1 MGYTTPQR
9 IIDRSAAET
18 LAGGQKVASSMSE
31 VASLVKKQ
39 KEDQD
44 KIVAENDEAQ
54 QTMFAQVN
62 KFGSTGVADLDKNIV
77 NYWNGK
83 VEEYFDIKNK
93 MDNGEI
99 PRTEGNRQLA
109 VIESMPDKF
118 GKITSYLA
126 TQNASFAEDSKIKRG
141 MPGSISSTSSQESQ
155 RFLQYLTRANI
166 TDDGNGNFRLFVDE
180 FTDENGN
187 VINEGGARLDGNK
200 LLALEASGEGLYTNV
215 EDISAEEQELFN
227 TLNVDEVGSEWI
239 QEEEVEEGDKIYV
252 KRTWKDRDGA
262 LSSLQNSPA
271 MNAMIDDKD
280 LMTSYFQDVIPDEGD
295 VSLSSFYD
303 SDAPEAQA
311 LRDAGVSKDDF
322 VNSRWQEA
330 IGSYDDPANDA
341 IFAAQDVASRQW
353 LANDTMNKYEPG
365 MNKIDKGSYAYVKQK
380 EKPDKYDPYANLNA
394 ATKNDIITRGDDYEN
409 IVNNVQSKVGND
421 GKLTTE
427 TAVEILNSNAKSQGW
442 SIAGPNTVDSEG
454 NPVAEGTVISPD
466 QTQYTNVSI
475 LQDPDQ
481 LIGMIADY
489 EGINKGAQG
498 QLRKKLGK
506 KKPRPTS
513 SNAASP
519 GSSRAKSP

>member
-126 TQNASFAEDSKIKRG
+126 TQNASFGEDSKIKRG

-200 LLALEASGEGLYTNV
+200 LLA
-215 EDISAEEQELFN
+215 
-227 TLNVDEVGSEWI
+227 
-239 QEEEVEEGDKIYV
+239 
-252 KRTWKDRDGA
+252 
-262 LSSLQNSPA
+262 
-271 MNAMIDDKD
+271 
-280 LMTSYFQDVIPDEGD
+280 
-295 VSLSSFYD
+295 
-303 SDAPEAQA
+303 
-311 LRDAGVSKDDF
+311 
-322 VNSRWQEA
+322 
-330 IGSYDDPANDA
+330 
-341 IFAAQDVASRQW
+341 
-353 LANDTMNKYEPG
+353 
-365 MNKIDKGSYAYVKQK
+365 
-380 EKPDKYDPYANLNA
+380 
-394 ATKNDIITRGDDYEN
+394 
-409 IVNNVQSKVGND
+409 
-421 GKLTTE
+421 
-427 TAVEILNSNAKSQGW
+427 
-442 SIAGPNTVDSEG
+442 
-454 NPVAEGTVISPD
+454 
-466 QTQYTNVSI
+466 
-475 LQDPDQ
+475 
-481 LIGMIADY
+481 
-489 EGINKGAQG
+489 
-498 QLRKKLGK
+498 
-506 KKPRPTS
+506 
-513 SNAASP
+513 
-519 GSSRAKSP
+519 